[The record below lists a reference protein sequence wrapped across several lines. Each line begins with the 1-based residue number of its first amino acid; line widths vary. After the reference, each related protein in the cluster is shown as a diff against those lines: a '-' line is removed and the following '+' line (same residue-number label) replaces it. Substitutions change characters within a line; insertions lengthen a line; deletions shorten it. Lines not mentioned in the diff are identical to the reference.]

1 MREENYDEEKR
12 VIWWPE
18 PEPNGVE
25 AQGIQKDK
33 NFCLPYCLPHKTI
46 KNGIRGSRGR
56 VHKLRHRNELA
67 SRTVLTEA
75 SKLDLSSDRGN
86 ITRCF

>member
-1 MREENYDEEKR
+1 M
-12 VIWWPE
+12 
-18 PEPNGVE
+18 
-25 AQGIQKDK
+25 
-33 NFCLPYCLPHKTI
+33 
-46 KNGIRGSRGR
+46 
-56 VHKLRHRNELA
+56 RHRNELA